1 MPIIEDTFT
10 ASLDAVASSTA
21 GLPRDVSAVRPL
33 SDDELLAVQ
42 RTLADARRAVDACA
56 SLVAGEV
63 KHRSRHEL
71 GYTGLAQRTGFRT
84 PEALVQHMTG

>member
-1 MPIIEDTFT
+1 MPIVEDIFT
-10 ASLDAVASSTA
+10 VSLDAVASSTA

-33 SDDELLAVQ
+33 GDDGLLAVQ
-42 RTLADARRAVDACA
+42 RTLADVRRAIDACA

-71 GYTGLAQRTGFRT
+71 GSPGSPSEQAFALQRPSSNT
-84 PEALVQHMTG
+84 